1 MKKILILF
9 FVLINIAYSQEGNIK
24 EIQILHWN
32 DFHARNTPYQVTKK
46 DSLDNSYKVTVGGVS
61 GVLGY
66 INKYRDDKTLL
77 LNGGDDFQGSP
88 ISTITKGKSQI
99 ELLNLYNL
107 DAFVLGNHE
116 FDYGEQSLDSV
127 LKIANF
133 DYISANVFLTP
144 ENRTFAERYVIKEVN
159 GVKVGIIGLT
169 AFDLKTLVLPKNV
182 DEVEIL
188 DVDNVIKENVKI
200 LKEAG
205 CDIIGLLTHIGV
217 ENDRMLA
224 EKYFGDIDFIIGGH
238 SHTPLF
244 KAENVNNV
252 LVGQA
257 GSYGRWIGRV
267 NLKVDIDK
275 DTVIEFKGR
284 LIETIYDSTIN
295 DSNAELIVSNML
307 KDIEPELKRVIGILE
322 SDWVRAYDEEFNL
335 GQWEADVVRKKF
347 NTDIAFLNAGGI
359 RKGMSKGNIT
369 VGDVWEINP
378 FGNTIVTFEVSG
390 SILKKMIHNNIK
402 QRVMEI
408 KEIGS
413 SDMLVASGIEI
424 IYNSG
429 KVLEG
434 KEDFIESIKVNGENL
449 VEDKIYLIGTNNY
462 MAAQI
467 KKYFGETGA
476 DILINDTNVIDR
488 DLFIEA
494 IEEQKVINSILEKR
508 IIDLTPEKLK

>member
-66 INKYRDDKTLL
+66 LNKYRDDKTLL

-88 ISTITKGKSQI
+88 ISTLTKGKSQI

-116 FDYGEQSLDSV
+116 FDYGENSLDSV

-133 DYISANVFLTP
+133 DYISANVYFTN
-144 ENRTFAERYVIKEVN
+144 ENRTFAERFVIKEVN

-182 DEVEIL
+182 DEIEML
-188 DVDNVIKENVKI
+188 NVDTVITQSVKL

-224 EKYFGDIDFIIGGH
+224 AKYYGDIDFIIGGH

-244 KAENVNNV
+244 RAENVNNV
-252 LVGQA
+252 LVAQA

-275 DTVIEFKGR
+275 DTVVDFKGR

-295 DSNAELIVSNML
+295 DMNAELIVSNML
-307 KDIEPELKRVIGILE
+307 KDIEPQLKRVIGVLE

-335 GQWEADVVRKKF
+335 GQWEADVVRNKF
-347 NTDIAFLNAGGI
+347 NTDLAFLNAGGI
-359 RKGMSKGNIT
+359 RKGLSKGDIT
-369 VGDVWEINP
+369 VGDIWEVNP
-378 FGNTIVTFEVSG
+378 FGNTIVKFEVSG
-390 SILKKMIHNNIK
+390 ASLKKMIHNNIK
-402 QRVMEI
+402 QRVIEI

-413 SDMLVASGIEI
+413 SDMLVASGILVK
-424 IYNSG
+424 YNSG
-429 KVLEG
+429 KIIDGED
-434 KEDFIESIKVNGENL
+434 DFIEEIKVNGEVVIDN
-449 VEDKIYLIGTNNY
+449 KTYTIGTNNY
-462 MAAQI
+462 MAAQF
-467 KKYFGETGA
+467 KKYFG
-476 DILINDTNVIDR
+476 DIGHDIIVNDTNILDR

-494 IEEQKVINSILEKR
+494 VEEQKIINTILEKR
-508 IIDLTPEKLK
+508 IIDTTPEKLK